1 MLIQSHSLLAKLLGN
16 ILCQKTLSAWV
27 PLPPL
32 PCGLREGEGE
42 TTWRWAPE
50 PTCQPLLSEERASGV
65 EAIPMLF
72 LRIRSALYSLMDE
85 GETDEGTGFPAHQL
99 DGNLGNLESTGGVLF
114 LQRYKQ
120 LESFLKGT

>member
-27 PLPPL
+27 PPPPL

-50 PTCQPLLSEERASGV
+50 PTCQPPPLRREGKQSGSHSHV
-65 EAIPMLF
+65 FPENQVCF
-72 LRIRSALYSLMDE
+72 VH
-85 GETDEGTGFPAHQL
+85 TDG
-99 DGNLGNLESTGGVLF
+99 
-114 LQRYKQ
+114 
-120 LESFLKGT
+120 